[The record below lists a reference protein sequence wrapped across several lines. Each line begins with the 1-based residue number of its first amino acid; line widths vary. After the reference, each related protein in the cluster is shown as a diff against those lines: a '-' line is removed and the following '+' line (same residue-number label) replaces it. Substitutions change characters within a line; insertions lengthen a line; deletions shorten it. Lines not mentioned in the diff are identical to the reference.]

1 MALEHFE
8 VFLNWVPNP
17 VKIFTDHNPLLFE
30 QRYKQKNQHLM
41 RWNLVYT
48 VSLFV
53 YSFCANN
60 TVLLLWIFLVTDT
73 EVDAGAAE

>member
-41 RWNLVYT
+41 RWI
-48 VSLFV
+48 
-53 YSFCANN
+53 
-60 TVLLLWIFLVTDT
+60 LLLQEWNLDISHILGRNNVIPD
-73 EVDAGAAE
+73 VLSRVCD